1 MADDRSRR
9 TLRQPS
15 AHQGCRPLAA
25 NVNTT
30 AYAMPIYQNVAI
42 DSRDGVRLAA
52 WWIPADR
59 PNAPVVVMAHG
70 AGSCRR
76 DPVMLL
82 PAGMLHRNGFAVL
95 MVDSALAGRSAS
107 LHA

>member
-1 MADDRSRR
+1 
-9 TLRQPS
+9 
-15 AHQGCRPLAA
+15 LAA

>member
-1 MADDRSRR
+1 
-9 TLRQPS
+9 
-15 AHQGCRPLAA
+15 
-25 NVNTT
+25 
-30 AYAMPIYQNVAI
+30 
-42 DSRDGVRLAA
+42 
-52 WWIPADR
+52 
-59 PNAPVVVMAHG
+59 MAHG

-82 PAGMLHRNGFAVL
+82 PAGMFHWNGFAVL